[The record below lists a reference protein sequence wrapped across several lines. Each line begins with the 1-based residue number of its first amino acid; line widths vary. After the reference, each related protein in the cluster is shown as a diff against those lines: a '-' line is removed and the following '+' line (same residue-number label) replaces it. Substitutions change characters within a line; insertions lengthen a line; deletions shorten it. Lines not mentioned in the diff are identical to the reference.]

1 MKVNRTFSIHYDL
14 VTKLQ
19 IQRNQSATVCRALD
33 KWFKEKEKF
42 DLSDIPTR
50 RMMWALSRREDCPSA
65 LKAIIE
71 DIMVD

>member
-1 MKVNRTFSIHYDL
+1 MKVARTFTIHHDL

-19 IQRNQSATVCRALD
+19 RQRNQSATVCKALD

-42 DLSDIPTR
+42 DIADIPTR
-50 RMMWALSRREDCPSA
+50 RLMWALSRRKDCPSSIR
-65 LKAIIE
+65 AIIE